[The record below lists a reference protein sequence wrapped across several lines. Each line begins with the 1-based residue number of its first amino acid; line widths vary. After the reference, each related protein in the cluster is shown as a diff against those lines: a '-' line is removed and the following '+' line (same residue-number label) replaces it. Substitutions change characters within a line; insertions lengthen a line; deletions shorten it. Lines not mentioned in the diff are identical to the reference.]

1 MPGWPSA
8 STSSSALPSCL
19 RHRCRRVH
27 DSRRGGGG
35 PRRRS
40 RPPHC
45 RTLEERGEAMR
56 KGRSIAGPADSGPV
70 NRALSHPNTATI
82 RTPCSSGGL
91 AATGCCQDRGRQ
103 GRVTPATPEVT
114 FSDLTIPTRSPG
126 WPQTAAPNRTICP
139 AQTHSPAL
147 GRRPNLPMTVR
158 PLSAYRCILTHS
170 CARLSPSAESNC

>member
-1 MPGWPSA
+1 
-8 STSSSALPSCL
+8 
-19 RHRCRRVH
+19 
-27 DSRRGGGG
+27 
-35 PRRRS
+35 
-40 RPPHC
+40 
-45 RTLEERGEAMR
+45 MR
-56 KGRSIAGPADSGPV
+56 KGRSIAGPADSAPV

-114 FSDLTIPTRSPG
+114 FSDLIIPTRSPG

-147 GRRPNLPMTVR
+147 GRRPNLPNRGRSVLVSFCTVLNATGCCGDR
-158 PLSAYRCILTHS
+158 RFSLVAAAAVIPADYLRMCAAWIVRSSDTQIICSGASISGGSVRRLTV
-170 CARLSPSAESNC
+170 